1 MSLLRPRD
9 IKNKKFKSG
18 FSGYRKDDVEK
29 FIKDVYLDY
38 QELYIENL
46 RLYEETDDL
55 KIKVEDY
62 TAKERMLEEA
72 KVMANQVMDATN
84 LCVKNKYAE
93 AQENVR
99 KMLDKAQTEAE
110 SILQDAYADG
120 KGIIK
125 QAERE
130 AFEKADKIINDAKAE
145 EEKIKAETDALVK
158 KYYRM
163 KKRIMMLIEAETKIM
178 QQSDTYVF
186 GEEDKKFE

>member
-1 MSLLRPRD
+1 MLRPRD
-9 IKNKKFKSG
+9 IKNKKFKGG
-18 FSGYRKDDVEK
+18 FNGYRKDEVDK

-62 TAKERMLEEA
+62 TAKERYLEEA
-72 KVMANQVMDATN
+72 KIMANEVMNATN

-93 AQENVR
+93 AQDTVI
-99 KMLDKAQTEAE
+99 KMLDKAQKDAE
-110 SILQDAYADG
+110 GILEDAYKDG

-130 AFEKADKIINDAKAE
+130 AFEKADKILADANAE
-145 EEKIKAETDALVK
+145 AERIKAANEELVK
-158 KYYRM
+158 KYMRM
-163 KKRIMMLIEAETKIM
+163 KKRIMMLIEAEAKIM

-186 GEEDKKFE
+186 SEEEK

>member
-1 MSLLRPRD
+1 LLRPRD
-9 IKNKKFKSG
+9 IKSKKFKSSFG
-18 FSGYRKDDVEK
+18 GYRKDEVDK

-62 TAKERMLEEA
+62 TAKERYLEEA
-72 KVMANQVMDATN
+72 KKMANQVMDATN
-84 LCVKNKYAE
+84 ICVKNKYAE
-93 AQENVR
+93 AQESVR
-99 KMLDKAQTEAE
+99 KMLDKAQTDAE
-110 SILQDAYADG
+110 SILEDAYADG

-130 AFEKADKIINDAKAE
+130 AFEKADKIISGAKAE
-145 EEKIKAETDALVK
+145 AERIQAANDELVK

-163 KKRIMMLIEAETKIM
+163 KKRIMMLIEAEAKIM

-186 GEEDKKFE
+186 SEEDDDK